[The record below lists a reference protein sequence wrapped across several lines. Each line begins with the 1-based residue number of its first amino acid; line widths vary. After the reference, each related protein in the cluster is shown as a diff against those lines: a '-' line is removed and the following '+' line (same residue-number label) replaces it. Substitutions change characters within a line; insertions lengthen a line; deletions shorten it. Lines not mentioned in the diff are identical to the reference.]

1 VSEKTS
7 LVGPNRVV
15 EKDVWT
21 TFDPQN
27 DLAFSRGGYLF
38 GSRTGLFRLSISLIC
53 IDVLQ
58 QDVAKTPIYLRRRT
72 PGGSEIVQPK
82 EHPVARL
89 LARRPNEYY
98 GIGEFIRQMVAHLAI
113 ASEYY
118 VPVRRNF
125 AGEVIEFAGVP
136 RRQVSTRV
144 NPLTRKWYYD
154 ITPGTLHEQA
164 LYGWAEGGLSNK
176 QCAHIRK
183 RSMNGLDALSTFALS
198 ENSRELLESMQSF
211 QTSVFKNN
219 GMPTVAFQFPDEL
232 TDIQF
237 DRLNKGINES
247 IEKSKKSGKPIIL
260 EGKGGKVPEIE
271 KLTMTS
277 ADADFVKSNI
287 AAANEMLRYFRVP
300 PHKAFLLES
309 VKYDNL
315 DSAER
320 TYVDDTLTSYFQC
333 ICEGLAPVLLTEEEQ
348 DDYFLEFDAEMAFS
362 MDPERRQKIVESRWK
377 NGMIT
382 YDDMRTEIGFNAV
395 GGEAGRVR
403 MMSGNFVLVDE
414 KNEVVLK
421 AGGNAPNATKEDG
434 EPAETTKPDGDKV
447 KTLRVVQ

>member
-1 VSEKTS
+1 
-7 LVGPNRVV
+7 
-15 EKDVWT
+15 
-21 TFDPQN
+21 
-27 DLAFSRGGYLF
+27 
-38 GSRTGLFRLSISLIC
+38 
-53 IDVLQ
+53 
-58 QDVAKTPIYLRRRT
+58 
-72 PGGSEIVQPK
+72 
-82 EHPVARL
+82 
-89 LARRPNEYY
+89 
-98 GIGEFIRQMVAHLAI
+98 
-113 ASEYY
+113 
-118 VPVRRNF
+118 
-125 AGEVIEFAGVP
+125 
-136 RRQVSTRV
+136 
-144 NPLTRKWYYD
+144 
-154 ITPGTLHEQA
+154 
-164 LYGWAEGGLSNK
+164 
-176 QCAHIRK
+176 
-183 RSMNGLDALSTFALS
+183 
-198 ENSRELLESMQSF
+198 
-211 QTSVFKNN
+211 
-219 GMPTVAFQFPDEL
+219 MPTVAFQFPDEL

-395 GGEAGRVR
+395 GGEAGQVR

-421 AGGNAPNATKEDG
+421 AGGNAPDATKEDG

-447 KTLRVVQ
+447 KTLRIVQ